1 LAIKHEYLN
10 LMDDEDA
17 LMVSKNTTD
26 SSSYLLSL
34 HHDGELELDFKPI
47 NATIGYH
54 LPCHQRAL
62 MDEDS
67 DTEIPGVKLLELI
80 PGLQVETIQKGCSG
94 MAGTYGLKRRNYHR
108 SLRMGL
114 QLIQAMRSPTIIAGT
129 TECSTCKIQMEQ
141 GTTKPTIHPIKIMAL
156 GYGLMPELNDL
167 FDRRSGELTI
177 S

>member
-1 LAIKHEYLN
+1 
-10 LMDDEDA
+10 MDDEDA

-34 HHDGELELDFKPI
+34 HQAGELDLDFKPI

-67 DTEIPGVKLLELI
+67 DTGIPGVKLLNLI

-94 MAGTYGLKRRNYHR
+94 MAGTYGLKRRYYHR

-114 QLIQAMRSPTIIAGT
+114 RLI
-129 TECSTCKIQMEQ
+129 
-141 GTTKPTIHPIKIMAL
+141 
-156 GYGLMPELNDL
+156 
-167 FDRRSGELTI
+167 
-177 S
+177 